1 MKLRASL
8 MRTER
13 RCRTTGWIP
22 RNSRMKLARLNQHLP
37 GRGGPRGPG
46 PGLFPFAVI
55 GIVAG
60 ALTGNPV
67 EQQQAQ
73 ATSGR
78 PYRVSVDVDNG
89 YSQIFDVMELNGR
102 HTGER
107 VQIEHGRIKPV
118 YG

>member
-1 MKLRASL
+1 M
-8 MRTER
+8 
-13 RCRTTGWIP
+13 
-22 RNSRMKLARLNQHLP
+22 RLNQHRP
-37 GRGGPRGPG
+37 GTGGPRGTG

-78 PYRVSVDVDNG
+78 TDRVSTDLDDG
-89 YSQIFDVMELNGR
+89 YSQIFGVMELNGR

-118 YG
+118 